1 MEKMPSISNEIDQIL
16 VDVNSVVKNL
26 NSGEGSLSKLLNND
40 ELYDNING
48 LVLDARSL
56 LDDVKNNPTKYL
68 RAWFEAKKK

>member
-1 MEKMPSISNEIDQIL
+1 MPSVSNEIDEIL
-16 VDVNSVVKNL
+16 IDINSVVKNL
-26 NSGEGSLSKLLNND
+26 NSGEGSLSKLLNTD

-48 LVLDARSL
+48 LVLDARSI